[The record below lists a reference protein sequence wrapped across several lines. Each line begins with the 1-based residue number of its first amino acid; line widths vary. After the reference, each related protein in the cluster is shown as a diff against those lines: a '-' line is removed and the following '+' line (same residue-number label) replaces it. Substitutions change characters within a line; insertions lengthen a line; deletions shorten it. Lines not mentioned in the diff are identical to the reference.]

1 MGITVVAAML
11 SIATPASAQAGRLF
25 NAGPQM
31 NGYCLATHEPHVF
44 AYSKC
49 RTEKYVDQSWDVV
62 QWSNGYRIQSLYL
75 QGCLTARG
83 DGSVFTYT
91 WCENYTD
98 ARWRPY
104 QGQWGMWENVYYAGY
119 CLAAHPNGRV
129 FVSQC
134 NKDYSDQY
142 WFINS

>member
-1 MGITVVAAML
+1 ML